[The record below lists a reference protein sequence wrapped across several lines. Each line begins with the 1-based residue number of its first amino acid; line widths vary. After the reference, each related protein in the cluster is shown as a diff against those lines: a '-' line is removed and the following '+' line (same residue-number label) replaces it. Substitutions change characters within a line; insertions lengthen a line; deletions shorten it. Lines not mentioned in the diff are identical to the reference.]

1 MSEFAG
7 KTKNDI
13 KAMIEEEFGSDIAA
27 ASTGRGLGTT
37 DAGLLYFDT
46 TEKKIKV
53 WNGSK
58 WEIASGTV
66 VTGGSTTVVAG
77 GGGGLLPPGGSADG
91 NNEGGSTTGGFVAGP
106 GSRSSSGCGPGPG
119 MVYARDYF
127 YREGQVEGRQGPFYY
142 IDLRYYQPNSVTRQP
157 LEPERTNGYG
167 VVYDWTV
174 PEGNVGSFQT
184 ALWYEDALTIPEY
197 WKFSTGLQ
205 PSVYQALKDEF
216 VAKYNVTF
224 IISPGHAT
232 EESPAYFP
240 SRPLINFLKEKGIA
254 PFEGEE
260 FTSAHGD
267 TYTWR
272 NGWVLTAPF
281 VRTTL
286 PGPPPPLCY

>member
-1 MSEFAG
+1 MSEFVG

-46 TEKKIKV
+46 TEKKVKV

-66 VTGGSTTVVAG
+66 AGGSTTVVAG

-91 NNEGGSTTGGFVAGP
+91 NNEGSGSTAGGFVAGP
-106 GSRSSSGCGPGPG
+106 GGRNSSGCGPAPG
-119 MVYARDYF
+119 LVNQRDYT
-127 YREGQVEGRQGPFYY
+127 YRSPSSDQSQYY
-142 IDLRYYQPNSVTRQP
+142 IDLRYYEPDAVNREP
-157 LEPERTNGYG
+157 LEQGLGVGYR
-167 VVYDWTV
+167 WTI
-174 PEGNVGSFQT
+174 PEGNLGTFET
-184 ALWYEDALTIPEY
+184 GLFYEDALTMPEY

-205 PSVYQALKDEF
+205 PSVYQALREEYI
-216 VAKYNVTF
+216 AKYKLEF
-224 IISPGHAT
+224 IISPGGSNEA
-232 EESPAYFP
+232 SPAYFP